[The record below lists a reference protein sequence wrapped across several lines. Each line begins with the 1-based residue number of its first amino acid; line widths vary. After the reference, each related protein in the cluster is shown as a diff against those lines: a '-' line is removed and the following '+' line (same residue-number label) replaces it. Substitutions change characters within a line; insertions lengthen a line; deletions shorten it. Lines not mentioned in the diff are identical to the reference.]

1 MSTSPSPLQDY
12 CDDLLVQ
19 KAVYGLVPAQSAEL
33 DSIMDRLNL
42 TDDAN
47 FESVIGALDS
57 GFAGRDLAGWDAEL
71 PTHLQ
76 DRILDEAADYIGVP
90 TSATETQTRRTEHV
104 PPAAEAVRT
113 VAPRPKASRIGWNA
127 REKFLGL
134 VAAASLGIAALSL
147 SGILR
152 TAEQT
157 AEPVS
162 SSQTSNQQ
170 RDSLVAASGTQRFEW
185 TNPTNDPAVSDLGGE
200 VVWNDAEQ
208 KGFMV
213 FEGLQINDPTQQQ
226 YQLWIFDTAR
236 NDALPVDG
244 GVFDIDSSG
253 QVIIPI
259 DSKLS
264 ITQAK
269 AFAVTLEKPGGVV
282 QSKRER
288 LPLLAGEI

>member
-1 MSTSPSPLQDY
+1 MSTSPSSLRDY

-19 KAVYGLVPAQSAEL
+19 KAVYGLAPAENQEL
-33 DSIMDRLNL
+33 DSIMDRLHL
-42 TDDAN
+42 TDEAN
-47 FESVIGALDS
+47 FEAVVAALDS
-57 GFAGRDLAGWDAEL
+57 GFAGTELAEWDAEL

-76 DRILDEAADYIGVP
+76 DQVLTEAADYLDDPSPISNP
-90 TSATETQTRRTEHV
+90 ASRPAK
-104 PPAAEAVRT
+104 PAATSLVT
-113 VAPRPKASRIGWNA
+113 PRSNMPRSGWSSRE
-127 REKFLGL
+127 RLLGL
-134 VAAASLGIAALSL
+134 VTVASLALALLSL
-147 SGILR
+147 SGSLGSIEQP
-152 TAEQT
+152 TA
-157 AEPVS
+157 PVQVA
-162 SSQTSNQQ
+162 QTSAQQ
-170 RDSLVAASGTQRFEW
+170 LASLSAQTDTRRFAW
-185 TNPTNDPAVSDLGGE
+185 SNPTNDPAVSDLGGE

-213 FEGLQINDPTQQQ
+213 FEGLQINDPTQNQ

-244 GVFDIDSSG
+244 GVFDISSTG

-269 AFAVTLEKPGGVV
+269 AFAVTLEEPGGVV
-282 QSKRER
+282 QSQRER